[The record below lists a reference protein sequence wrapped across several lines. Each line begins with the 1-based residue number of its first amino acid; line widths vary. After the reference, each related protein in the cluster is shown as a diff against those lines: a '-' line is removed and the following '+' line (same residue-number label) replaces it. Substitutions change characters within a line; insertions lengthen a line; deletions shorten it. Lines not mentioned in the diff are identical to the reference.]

1 MKTYVTMICML
12 ALASLART
20 AEIDFAF
27 ERALTTVTEREEL
40 AAVALDRH
48 VHAATRDGYPDLRVR
63 DADGHSVPAILQRH
77 TRLRSVAVETTQPAA
92 EVLSL
97 TPDAAANRL
106 EAIVRP
112 PRQESPAWL
121 EVVTPLH
128 DFEKRVSLY
137 AGESPSG
144 PWQALSLDQS
154 IYDYSRFMDV
164 RRCRIILPETAAAA
178 RCYRLVFDEVT
189 DSSASALV
197 ELTTRSG
204 AGKTDQETVRKMLQR
219 RDFRID
225 RIDFGYSTREDRQDA
240 PVQLEL
246 PLHSLST
253 ERDANAGWTRVTL
266 AADRLPITALRVAFA
281 ERNVSRA
288 VRIEA
293 RLDRD
298 EASPAWTTIGQGRL
312 SRIDFRNLREANL
325 TIPVDEVRTDTLR
338 VTISDG
344 DAPPLTL
351 EGITAISPEH
361 RVLFLA
367 QPGVRYTLAYGHRT
381 APAAAADET
390 VLRRLAA
397 SQSREVHT
405 LSLSEAPA
413 EGALT
418 QPAWLRC
425 LNSRAALVVVM
436 AVAVVILALAMVQ
449 AARRLGSGA
458 AAAAKDDDGAA

>member
-1 MKTYVTMICML
+1 MKTLMTLLCAL
-12 ALASLART
+12 ALASLIRA
-20 AEIDFAF
+20 AEPTFAF
-27 ERALTTVTEREEL
+27 SRALTSVTEREEL
-40 AAVALDRH
+40 AAVPLDRH
-48 VHAATRDGYPDLRVR
+48 VHAATRDRYPDLRVQ
-63 DADGHSVPAILQRH
+63 DAEGHSVPAILQRH
-77 TRLRSVAVETTQPAA
+77 TRLRSVAVESTAPAA

-97 TPDAAANRL
+97 TPDPAANRL

-137 AGESPSG
+137 GGESPSG

-164 RRCRIILPETAAAA
+164 RRCRIVLPEAATAA

-204 AGKTDQETVRKMLQR
+204 AGKADQETVRKMLQR

-240 PVQLEL
+240 PVLLEL
-246 PLHSLST
+246 PLHVLST
-253 ERDANAGWTRVTL
+253 ERDEDAGWTRLTL

-293 RLDRD
+293 RLEQGDAGD
-298 EASPAWTTIGQGRL
+298 VWTTIGQGRL
-312 SRIDFRNLREANL
+312 SRIDFRDLREANL
-325 TIPVDEVRTDTLR
+325 TIPVDEVRARTLR

-344 DAPPLTL
+344 DAPPLTI
-351 EGITAISPEH
+351 EG
-361 RVLFLA
+361 
-367 QPGVRYTLAYGHRT
+367 
-381 APAAAADET
+381 
-390 VLRRLAA
+390 
-397 SQSREVHT
+397 
-405 LSLSEAPA
+405 
-413 EGALT
+413 
-418 QPAWLRC
+418 
-425 LNSRAALVVVM
+425 
-436 AVAVVILALAMVQ
+436 
-449 AARRLGSGA
+449 
-458 AAAAKDDDGAA
+458 